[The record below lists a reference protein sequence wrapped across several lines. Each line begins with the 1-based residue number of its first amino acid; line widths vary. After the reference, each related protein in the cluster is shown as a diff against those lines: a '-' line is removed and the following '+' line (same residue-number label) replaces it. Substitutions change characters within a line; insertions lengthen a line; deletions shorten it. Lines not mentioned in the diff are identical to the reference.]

1 MNDKELNNGRKKY
14 NKIQKEKK
22 YYLNKKKELEALKKD
37 PKVIEY
43 LKTTKYLSNHT
54 DAEFEEK
61 NIVNKAFGNI
71 ASRTEDS
78 NNIIVFLGFKD
89 ENDNSCINP
98 NRIEYAVFMDLETM
112 EAVNIYY
119 ENYSKFCKNRNII
132 YFDDEYKYHN
142 TAYYTEK
149 FFELRNEYLESLIE
163 LDQEVAKE
171 KILKK

>member
-1 MNDKELNNGRKKY
+1 MNENEIKKGRKKY
-14 NKIQKEKK
+14 KKLLREKDL
-22 YYLNKKKELEALKKD
+22 YLQKKEELEELKQN
-37 PKVIEY
+37 PIVI
-43 LKTTKYLSNHT
+43 KYLETIKYLDRHS
-54 DAEFEEK
+54 DKEFEESR
-61 NIVNKAFGNI
+61 IVDRAFGNI

-89 ENDNSCINP
+89 INDNSCINP

-112 EAVNIYY
+112 EVANIDY
-119 ENYSKFCKNRNII
+119 ENYSKFCKNKNII

-163 LDQEVAKE
+163 LDQESA
-171 KILKK
+171 IKKLVR